1 MKELKPI
8 DFNPKY
14 EEAIR
19 KKIRKFFH
27 DIIFAPIYQT
37 FKESNLQFQFENSSS
52 ILKDAILSGKIQYA
66 DGIVKGDFN
75 AKITKEFEKL
85 GYNYDSRIKGFRIS
99 LSNLPQDIISAIT
112 QATTQFNLLQSKLL
126 NVFSNI
132 NYAQQLNELSFFD
145 QYSLIQ
151 QDIDKQF
158 KKTVIDAIGITPEFT
173 ETQKIKLAEEY
184 SNNLKLYVKNFI
196 DDEVIKLRGL
206 VENNAFSGMRAD
218 RLQTIIKKQF
228 DVSDRKAKFLAK
240 QETSLI
246 TAKYRESRYLDA
258 GINKYVWS
266 SSGDSK
272 VRSDHKRL
280 NGKVFSFD
288 NPPIVNLET
297 GKRANPSE
305 DFGCRCKAKPLVIV
319 E

>member
-8 DFNPKY
+8 NFNPKY

-19 KKIRKFFH
+19 KKIKQFFY

-37 FKESNLQFQFENSSS
+37 FKESSLQYQFKNSSS

-66 DGIVKGDFN
+66 NDIVKGDFN
-75 AKITKEFEKL
+75 AKIIKEFEKL

-99 LSNLPQDIISAIT
+99 LASLPQDIISAIT
-112 QATTQFNLLQSKLL
+112 QATTQFNLLQSRLL
-126 NVFSNI
+126 SAFDNI
-132 NYAQQLNELSFFD
+132 NYAQELSELSFFD
-145 QYSLIQ
+145 QYSLVQ
-151 QDIDKQF
+151 KDIDKQF

-173 ETQKIKLAEEY
+173 ETQKAKLAEEY
-184 SNNLKLYVKNFI
+184 SNNMKLYIKDFADNEI
-196 DDEVIKLRGL
+196 AKLRGL
-206 VENNAFSGMRAD
+206 VEDNTFSGMRAD
-218 RLQTIIKKQF
+218 KLQNIIRTQF

-258 GINKYVWS
+258 GITQYVWS
-266 SSGDSK
+266 TSTDGK

-280 NGKVFSFD
+280 HGKVFSFD
-288 NPPIVNLET
+288 DPPIVNLET